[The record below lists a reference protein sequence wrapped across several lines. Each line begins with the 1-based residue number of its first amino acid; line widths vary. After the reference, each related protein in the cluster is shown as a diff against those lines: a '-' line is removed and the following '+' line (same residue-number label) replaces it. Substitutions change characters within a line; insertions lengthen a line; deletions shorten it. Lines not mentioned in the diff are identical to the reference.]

1 MNSCR
6 CNSGTGDGANADEH
20 FVECTGTKAGG
31 GAQYYLAETFAII
44 CAVQSVIGVR
54 LRFLIVFYP
63 GPCKFQEDTSKVDP
77 AKLEELRKAIKLRE
91 DVRYLQSL
99 FGCVQYL
106 RPTIFLAGGGR
117 AKAACKDSSSFCASN
132 YVHCLVFFMFHD
144 VCVFRPTI
152 SNKPNERR
160 FRRRR
165 N

>member
-1 MNSCR
+1 MCQGR
-6 CNSGTGDGANADEH
+6 RR
-20 FVECTGTKAGG
+20 
-31 GAQYYLAETFAII
+31 
-44 CAVQSVIGVR
+44 CAVLSSCTCCHYMRRAKCYWSAVT
-54 LRFLIVFYP
+54 FFECFFCA
-63 GPCKFQEDTSKVDP
+63 GPCNFQEDTSKVDP

-91 DVRYLQSL
+91 DVRYLQSF

-132 YVHCLVFFMFHD
+132 YVHFLVFFMFHD
-144 VCVFRPTI
+144 VCVFRPTN